1 MVMNTEIEKLSEII
15 GSCNTKCDHP
25 FDCSHC
31 KAIRVL
37 KAGYQPAEE
46 VIQKVFTKIR
56 KTCVDTEGHFL
67 YGVFGNL
74 YLDLIEEYSHIKEK

>member
-1 MVMNTEIEKLSEII
+1 MNTEIEMLAEII
-15 GSCNTKCDHP
+15 SSCNTRCDHL

-31 KAIRVL
+31 KAIRVH
-37 KAGYQPAEE
+37 KAGYHRTEE

-56 KTCVDTEGHFL
+56 ETCIDTDGHFL

-74 YLDLIEEYSHIKEK
+74 YLDLIKEYSQTKEKT